1 MEKIIIII
9 IIIMLQKLITNRN
22 LKQNVFESVRN
33 FVISAELPPG
43 SKIDE
48 AFLAIRLGV
57 SKTPI
62 REALSMLATE
72 GIVEIKPNR
81 GSFKIKLNDHD
92 IIEIMIIRENLEGLC
107 MRLAAERMNDK
118 VIQKLEALLDD
129 FEDKDFEKDFHSYI
143 DTNVRFYN
151 IIYKTARSP
160 RLVNLILSMKDL
172 TQMIRLKYL
181 GDIENVKFSL
191 KAHRDLIEALKKK
204 HPKLA
209 EGIRKKMLRYGYG
222 YQLSR

>member
-1 MEKIIIII
+1 
-9 IIIMLQKLITNRN
+9 
-22 LKQNVFESVRN
+22 
-33 FVISAELPPG
+33 
-43 SKIDE
+43 
-48 AFLAIRLGV
+48 
-57 SKTPI
+57 
-62 REALSMLATE
+62 MLATE

-92 IIEIMIIRENLEGLC
+92 ITEIMMIREYLEGLC

-118 VIQKLEALLDD
+118 VIQQLEALLDD
-129 FEDKDFEKDFHSYI
+129 FEDKDFEKDFPSYI

-151 IIYKTARSP
+151 IIYKTTRSQ
-160 RLVNLILSMKDL
+160 RLVNLILSMRDL

-209 EGIRKKMLRYGYG
+209 EGIRKKMLRHGYR